1 MGASHEF
8 KLASGHERT
17 WAVSK
22 ILPDSFPWG
31 TLSSFP
37 QFYCFLCPLS
47 ALPLPCPSFL
57 PNKALSLPLIF
68 TDTLP
73 DAMGGTEVYASFPSE
88 AQWGVQFGSL
98 TWTRKDSEFTC
109 PSRNRPLTPLIQYFI
124 PSLSSS
130 LQHTYWVQNH
140 IIRWVD
146 EPTPS
151 QVSKLRTMEQCGS
164 LIEKWGEG

>member
-1 MGASHEF
+1 MGDSQEF
-8 KLASGHERT
+8 KLASGHEHT

-22 ILPDSFPWG
+22 ILPHSFPWG
-31 TLSSFP
+31 SLSSFP
-37 QFYCFLCPLS
+37 QFYCFLCPFS
-47 ALPLPCPSFL
+47 ALPLPCPSLL

-73 DAMGGTEVYASFPSE
+73 DAMGGTEVCASFPSE
-88 AQWGVQFGSL
+88 AQWAVQFGSL
-98 TWTRKDSEFTC
+98 TWTKRLWVHVPFKEQT
-109 PSRNRPLTPLIQYFI
+109 LTPWIQYFI

-130 LQHTYWVQNH
+130 LQHTCWVQNH

-151 QVSKLRTMEQCGS
+151 QVSKSRTMEQRGS
-164 LIEKWGEG
+164 LTETWGEG